1 MQIPRREGSSAKQV
15 KALADKVGAASL
27 LVLTAPVLGLA
38 VLAIRVEGGGDP
50 IFVQERLGL
59 NGAPFR
65 LYKLR
70 TMGPATNAD
79 GSPRTDAERLGR
91 LGRLLR
97 ASSVDELP
105 QLVNVL
111 RGEMSLVGP
120 RPLLVQYGPRYTP
133 EQARRHAV
141 RPGLTGWAQVNGRN
155 AISWEE
161 KFRLDTWYIDNWSLG
176 LDAKILAMTAARV
189 LGASGISSAGNATM
203 PEFMGTSGLGA
214 A

>member
-1 MQIPRREGSSAKQV
+1 MSRGKPGPRGALRIKT
-15 KALADKVGAASL
+15 LADKVGAASL
-27 LVLTAPVLGLA
+27 LVLTSPLLGLA
-38 VLAIRVEGGGDP
+38 VLAIRLEGGGDP

-59 NGAPFR
+59 DGKPFR

-70 TMGPATNAD
+70 TMGPASNAD
-79 GSPRTDAERLGR
+79 GSPRTDAERLGP

-105 QLVNVL
+105 QLLNVL

-133 EQARRHAV
+133 EQARRHAM

-161 KFRLDTWYIDNWSLG
+161 KFRLDTWYIDNWSLA
-176 LDAKILAMTAARV
+176 LDAKILALTAARV

-203 PEFMGTSGLGA
+203 PEFMGTGVGTA
-214 A
+214 

>member
-1 MQIPRREGSSAKQV
+1 MSGGTPGFRGAMRI
-15 KALADKVGAASL
+15 KALVDRVGAASL
-27 LVLTAPVLGLA
+27 LVLTAPVLGVA
-38 VLAIRVEGGGDP
+38 MVAIRLEGGGDA

-59 NGAPFR
+59 HGARFR

-79 GSPRTDAERLGR
+79 GTPRSDAERLGA

-97 ASSVDELP
+97 TSSVDELP
-105 QLVNVL
+105 QLINVL

-120 RPLLVQYGPRYTP
+120 RPLLVQYGPRYSP
-133 EQARRHAV
+133 AQARRHEM

-161 KFRLDTWYIDNWSLG
+161 KFRLDTWYIDHWSLG
-176 LDAKILAMTAARV
+176 LDAKILLMTAARV
-189 LGASGISSAGNATM
+189 VGASGISSAGNATM
-203 PEFMGTSGLGA
+203 PEFMGSPAGA